1 MSDMSRWDRTADA
14 ARLRVNMSMMI
25 MTTSMISRT
34 VVMVRAREFGASRF
48 VDWFADIM
56 FSVQAARGVARGV
69 FFAR

>member
-1 MSDMSRWDRTADA
+1 MSDMSRWDRMADA

-48 VDWFADIM
+48 VD
-56 FSVQAARGVARGV
+56 
-69 FFAR
+69 